1 MKKLFVVY
9 HVLDLYSTSIKT
21 RTYFKAKD
29 YKVLINYLSE
39 IHFDGLGTI
48 TQIKKLKRIYR
59 KTDIIKEI

>member
-21 RTYFKAKD
+21 RTYFRAKD
-29 YKVLINYLSE
+29 YKSLINHLSE
-39 IHFDGLGTI
+39 TYFEGLGAI